1 MSFKIKAEKR
11 EIFGKNASRRLR
23 REGMIPAVL
32 YGGGS
37 SNVPLTLKKQ
47 DVFMIL
53 RSDTGENTVFQV
65 SFDSEIR
72 DVMIKELQRDPVTD
86 EIIHADFV
94 HIAMDKAISVSVP
107 LVSIGEAVGVKTEGG
122 FVDFITREVEVECL
136 PKDIPEH
143 IEIDISGLHL
153 RQSLKA
159 EDITLPEGVKLITS
173 SDTLLVLIEVPLKEE
188 EIEVEEEEEEEV
200 IAEEEEPE
208 VIGKEKPEREKE
220 GKEVEEEKRG
230 KEAREEK
237 KGKEAREE
245 KRGREAREAREEK
258 REREAKGE
266 KRGKEEEKAK
276 EKE

>member
-1 MSFKIKAEKR
+1 VSFKIKAEKR
-11 EIFGKNASRRLR
+11 EIIGKNASRRLR

-86 EIIHADFV
+86 EILHADFV
-94 HIAMDKAISVSVP
+94 HIAMDKVIKVSVP
-107 LVSIGEAVGVKTEGG
+107 LVSVGEAVGVKTEGG
-122 FVDFITREVEVECL
+122 FVDFITREVEVECF

-159 EDITLPEGVKLITS
+159 GDITLPEGVKIITS
-173 SDTLLVLIEVPLKEE
+173 SDTILVLIEVPLKEE
-188 EIEVEEEEEEEV
+188 EIEVEEEEEEV

-208 VIGKEKPEREKE
+208 IIGKEKPEKEPKEEEEEKE
-220 GKEVEEEKRG
+220 TKEEKRG
-230 KEAREEK
+230 KE
-237 KGKEAREE
+237 KGKAQE
-245 KRGREAREAREEK
+245 
-258 REREAKGE
+258 KGE
-266 KRGKEEEKAK
+266 GVTFVGSCWTGESWETLLWDKT
-276 EKE
+276 

>member
-1 MSFKIKAEKR
+1 
-11 EIFGKNASRRLR
+11 
-23 REGMIPAVL
+23 MIPAVL

-65 SFDSEIR
+65 SFDSESR

-86 EIIHADFV
+86 EILHADFV
-94 HIAMDKAISVSVP
+94 HIAMDKVIQVSVP
-107 LVSIGEAVGVKTEGG
+107 VVSVGEAVGVKTEGG
-122 FVDFITREVEVECL
+122 FVDFITREVEIECL
-136 PKDIPEH
+136 PKDIPER

-173 SDTLLVLIEVPLKEE
+173 SDTILVLIEVPLKEE
-188 EIEVEEEEEEEV
+188 EIEVEEEEEEV

-208 VIGKEKPEREKE
+208 VIGKEKLEKE
-220 GKEVEEEKRG
+220 PKEEEKGRETKEEKRG
-230 KEAREEK
+230 KE
-237 KGKEAREE
+237 KGKAQ
-245 KRGREAREAREEK
+245 
-258 REREAKGE
+258 
-266 KRGKEEEKAK
+266 

>member
-65 SFDSEIR
+65 SFDSESR

-86 EIIHADFV
+86 EILHADFV
-94 HIAMDKAISVSVP
+94 HIAMDKVIQVSVP
-107 LVSIGEAVGVKTEGG
+107 LVSVGEAVGVKTEGG
-122 FVDFITREVEVECL
+122 FVDFITREVEIECL
-136 PKDIPEH
+136 PKDIPER

-159 EDITLPEGVKLITS
+159 VDITLPEGVKLITS
-173 SDTLLVLIEVPLKEE
+173 SDTILVLIEVPLKEE
-188 EIEVEEEEEEEV
+188 EIEVEEEEEEV

-208 VIGKEKPEREKE
+208 VIGKEKLEKE
-220 GKEVEEEKRG
+220 PKEEEKGRETKEEKRG
-230 KEAREEK
+230 KE
-237 KGKEAREE
+237 KGKAQ
-245 KRGREAREAREEK
+245 
-258 REREAKGE
+258 
-266 KRGKEEEKAK
+266 

>member
-1 MSFKIKAEKR
+1 VSFKIKAEKR
-11 EIFGKNASRRLR
+11 EIIGKNASRRLR

-86 EIIHADFV
+86 EILHADFV
-94 HIAMDKAISVSVP
+94 HIAMDKVIQVSVP
-107 LVSIGEAVGVKTEGG
+107 LVSVGEAVGVKTEGG
-122 FVDFITREVEVECL
+122 FVDFITREVEVECF

-159 EDITLPEGVKLITS
+159 GDITLPEGVKIITS
-173 SDTLLVLIEVPLKEE
+173 SDTILVLIEVPLKEE
-188 EIEVEEEEEEEV
+188 EIEVEEEEEEV

-208 VIGKEKPEREKE
+208 IIGKEKPEKEPKEEEEEKE
-220 GKEVEEEKRG
+220 TKEEKRG
-230 KEAREEK
+230 KE
-237 KGKEAREE
+237 KGKAQ
-245 KRGREAREAREEK
+245 
-258 REREAKGE
+258 
-266 KRGKEEEKAK
+266 

>member
-1 MSFKIKAEKR
+1 MSFKIKADKR
-11 EIFGKNASRRLR
+11 DIFGKNASRRLR

-32 YGGGS
+32 YGGDS
-37 SNVPLTLKKQ
+37 SNVSLTLKKQ

-86 EIIHADFV
+86 EILHADFI
-94 HIAMDKAISVSVP
+94 HIAMDKAIRVSVP
-107 LVSIGEAVGVKTEGG
+107 LVSVGEAVGVKAEGG

-159 EDITLPEGVKLITS
+159 EDITLSEGVKLITS
-173 SDTLLVLIEVPLKEE
+173 SDTILVMIEVPLKEE
-188 EIEVEEEEEEEV
+188 EIEVEEEEEEV

-208 VIGKEKPEREKE
+208 VIGKEKPE
-220 GKEVEEEKRG
+220 
-230 KEAREEK
+230 
-237 KGKEAREE
+237 KGKEIKETPDE

>member
-11 EIFGKNASRRLR
+11 DIFGKNASGRLR
-23 REGMIPAVL
+23 RKGMIPAIL
-32 YGGGS
+32 YGS
-37 SNVPLTLKKQ
+37 DASNVPLTLRKQ

-65 SFDSEIR
+65 SFDSENR

-86 EIIHADFV
+86 KILHADFV
-94 HIAMDKAISVSVP
+94 HIAMDKVIQVSVP
-107 LVSIGEAVGVKTEGG
+107 VVSVGEAVGVKAEGG

-143 IEIDISGLHL
+143 IDLDISGLHL

-173 SDTLLVLIEVPLKEE
+173 SDTILVMIEVPLKEE
-188 EIEVEEEEEEEV
+188 EVEVEEEEEEV

-208 VIGKEKPEREKE
+208 VIGKEKPEKEKE
-220 GKEVEEEKRG
+220 ATEEKRG
-230 KEAREEK
+230 KEEK
-237 KGKEAREE
+237 
-245 KRGREAREAREEK
+245 
-258 REREAKGE
+258 
-266 KRGKEEEKAK
+266 KAK

>member
-23 REGMIPAVL
+23 KEGMIPAVL

-65 SFDSEIR
+65 SFDSESR

-86 EIIHADFV
+86 EILHADFV
-94 HIAMDKAISVSVP
+94 HIAMDKVIQVSVP
-107 LVSIGEAVGVKTEGG
+107 VVSVGEAVGVKTEGG
-122 FVDFITREVEVECL
+122 FVDFITREVEIECL
-136 PKDIPEH
+136 PKDIPER

-159 EDITLPEGVKLITS
+159 VDITLPEGVKLITS
-173 SDTLLVLIEVPLKEE
+173 SDTILVLIEVPLKEE
-188 EIEVEEEEEEEV
+188 EIEVEEEEEEV

-208 VIGKEKPEREKE
+208 VIGKEKLEKE
-220 GKEVEEEKRG
+220 PKEEEKGRETKEEKRG
-230 KEAREEK
+230 KE
-237 KGKEAREE
+237 KGKAQ
-245 KRGREAREAREEK
+245 
-258 REREAKGE
+258 
-266 KRGKEEEKAK
+266 

>member
-11 EIFGKNASRRLR
+11 DIFGKNASGRLR
-23 REGMIPAVL
+23 RKGMIPAIL
-32 YGGGS
+32 YGS
-37 SNVPLTLKKQ
+37 DASNVPLTLRKQ

-65 SFDSEIR
+65 SFDSENR

-86 EIIHADFV
+86 EILHADFV
-94 HIAMDKAISVSVP
+94 HIAMDKDIRVSVP
-107 LVSIGEAVGVKTEGG
+107 VVSVGEAVGVKAEGG

-143 IEIDISGLHL
+143 IDLDISGLHL

-173 SDTLLVLIEVPLKEE
+173 SDTILVMIEVPLKEE
-188 EIEVEEEEEEEV
+188 EIEVEEEEEEV

-208 VIGKEKPEREKE
+208 VIGKEKPEK
-220 GKEVEEEKRG
+220 GKEATEEKRG
-230 KEAREEK
+230 KEATEEK
-237 KGKEAREE
+237 KGKEAGETRQE
-245 KRGREAREAREEK
+245 KRGREAKEAREEK
-258 REREAKGE
+258 RERG
-266 KRGKEEEKAK
+266 EEKAK

>member
-1 MSFKIKAEKR
+1 VSFKIKAEKR

-23 REGMIPAVL
+23 REGMIPAIL

-65 SFDSEIR
+65 SFDSESR
-72 DVMIKELQRDPVTD
+72 DIMIKELQRDPVTD
-86 EIIHADFV
+86 EILHADFV
-94 HIAMDKAISVSVP
+94 HIAMDKVIQVSVP
-107 LVSIGEAVGVKTEGG
+107 VVSVGEAVGVKTEGG

-173 SDTLLVLIEVPLKEE
+173 SDTILVLIEVPLKEE
-188 EIEVEEEEEEEV
+188 EIEVEEEEEEV

-208 VIGKEKPEREKE
+208 VIGKEKPEKEPKEEEKE
-220 GKEVEEEKRG
+220 KETKEEKRG
-230 KEAREEK
+230 KEKGKARE
-237 KGKEAREE
+237 KE
-245 KRGREAREAREEK
+245 
-258 REREAKGE
+258 
-266 KRGKEEEKAK
+266 
-276 EKE
+276 